1 MIPTWDRIWARG
13 PDSLIECWL
22 RTRQRQNPLTPASS
36 IHKGNEHFL
45 LCKLCSPLDVWLLP
59 IFLPLFAS
67 ILPPS
72 QPVPGM
78 FCPISINQ
86 ELDSLWTTA
95 LSVASLPGIFCWLLL
110 ACLIFQ
116 ATSHFLSWDFSIWNG
131 LLWFLSSKLSW
142 WMVFKAV
149 LLKLLVHTDFLG
161 MLKCRSWLSRC
172 RVKFETAFLT
182 SSLVLPVPMTTLWV
196 ALLKRTYPITPLS

>member
-1 MIPTWDRIWARG
+1 MNAAYCVSCAAHWMFGFCLFFYPY
-13 PDSLIECWL
+13 
-22 RTRQRQNPLTPASS
+22 
-36 IHKGNEHFL
+36 L
-45 LCKLCSPLDVWLLP
+45 L
-59 IFLPLFAS
+59 LFS
-67 ILPPS
+67 PPS

-182 SSLVLPVPMTTLWV
+182 RDVEYWLVPQIHLWG
-196 ALLKRTYPITPLS
+196 PLHHSK